1 MSVENRKRIHTIDAS
16 QSCLSSVINNSE
28 TLFTEKK
35 ENQETCIYDVTSE
48 LPEFIPNG
56 MIESMTTNLRNLTGY
71 KKGKIPIDVIDI
83 AKQLGYKVFE
93 FDFSNNNISG
103 VIDKEEKSIT
113 INKSQSYKRKLF
125 TIAHEIGHLCLGHKA
140 VVDYR
145 LFTSNYDREEY
156 QANLFA
162 SMLIMPKEEVAKAW
176 RKHKNLEKL
185 SDKFEVSK
193 SAVAIRLLNLGLLE
207 DDY

>member
-1 MSVENRKRIHTIDAS
+1 MSVNRERIIAINAGE
-16 QSCLSSVINNSE
+16 SCLTGFDNDFID
-28 TLFTEKK
+28 TGAEKK
-35 ENQETCIYDVTSE
+35 VNQETCIYDVTSE

-56 MIESMTTNLRNLTGY
+56 MIESMTTNLRDLTGY
-71 KKGKIPIDVIDI
+71 KSGKIPIDVIGI
-83 AKQLGYKVFE
+83 AKKLGYKVFE

-176 RKHKNLEKL
+176 RKHKSLEKL

-207 DDY
+207 DEY